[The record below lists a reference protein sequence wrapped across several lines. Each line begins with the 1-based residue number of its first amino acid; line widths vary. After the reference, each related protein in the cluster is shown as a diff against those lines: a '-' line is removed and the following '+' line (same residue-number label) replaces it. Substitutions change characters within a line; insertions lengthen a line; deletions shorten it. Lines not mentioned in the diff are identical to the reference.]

1 VPSFEISKKDNPLMF
16 ADDSEKEQVRSRTD
30 IVALISQYTPLRR
43 VGSKFKGLC
52 PFHTEKTPSFNVD
65 PEMGRWH
72 CFGACSEGGD
82 AFKFLQKIEGLSFPE
97 ALERLAERA
106 GITLTRTG
114 QDREEAQRQQTEKDR
129 LFSVNALALRFFRET
144 MGRARMAQEYTKR
157 RGLAHETM
165 EQFGV
170 GYAPDDWSGLSEFLL
185 SQRVHLEDAEK
196 AGLVFASRR
205 GDGTYTDKFRGRL
218 MFPILDIQE
227 RIVGFGGRLLVP
239 AENAPKYLNSPET
252 PVFSKSKI
260 LYGLNRAKKA
270 VEKAD
275 QVLVVEGYMDVIAC
289 HQAGILNVVAT
300 LGTSLTD
307 EHVRLIRRYTKNVVL
322 SFDSDEAGVRAAL
335 RAAELF
341 ASNIGAGAAGESGT
355 LRVLSLPPGEDPDSL
370 VGKGEVAAFRKAI
383 AAALSVPEFR
393 LKTLLARYDMRTEEG
408 KMAFLR
414 EALLVVAN
422 VPSVL
427 EQDLLLRRLAS
438 YHPAFAA
445 GGSRAEESL
454 RAEMARL
461 RENGTVPDAGSNGPP
476 SEPLRGDIVVPP
488 RRSGFGKA
496 PVGRQTSYSPRPTP
510 VPQPSA
516 PPPPQRTAA
525 ESAERTVLLA
535 LLSEDWARPT
545 AKALRGV
552 AEKTHCMVLEL
563 FSTARLGRLADALLE
578 PVEGHYSTRQTLE
591 QLTDPSLVD
600 LASELTLEEDRIAGL
615 TQEAIADCL
624 LTLRKRRIM
633 AIKQKIT
640 VSEQEGNRTLT
651 DEELRQWTQLTK
663 ATKNGADPEE

>member
-1 VPSFEISKKDNPLMF
+1 MF

-30 IVALISQYTPLRR
+30 IVALVSQYTPLRR
-43 VGSKFKGLC
+43 VGSKFKGIC
-52 PFHTEKTPSFNVD
+52 PFHQEKTPSFNVD

-82 AFKFLQKIEGLSFPE
+82 AFKFLQKIESLSFPE

-114 QDREEAQRQQTEKDR
+114 QDREEAQRQQSERDR
-129 LFSVNALALRFFRET
+129 LYSVNALALRFFRET
-144 MGRARMAQEYTKR
+144 LARARMAQDYTQK
-157 RGLAHETM
+157 RGLAHEIM

-170 GYAPDDWSGLSEFLL
+170 SYAPDDWSGLSEYLL
-185 SQRVHLEDAEK
+185 SQKIHMEDAEK

-218 MFPILDIQE
+218 MFPIIDLQE

-252 PVFSKSKI
+252 PIFSKSKI

-270 VEKAD
+270 VEKAN
-275 QVLVVEGYMDVIAC
+275 QILVVEGYMDVIAC

-307 EHVRLIRRYTKNVVL
+307 EHVRLIRRYTQNVVL

-335 RAAELF
+335 RAAALF
-341 ASNIGAGAAGESGT
+341 AANVGAGAAGESGT
-355 LRVLSLPPGEDPDSL
+355 LRILSLPPGEDPDSL
-370 VGKGEVAAFRKAI
+370 LGKGQAAAFRKAI
-383 AAALSVPEFR
+383 DAALTVPEFR
-393 LKTLLARYDMRTEEG
+393 LRTLLARYDVQTEEG
-408 KMAFLR
+408 KIAFLR
-414 EALLVVAN
+414 EALLVVAA

-461 RENGTVPDAGSNGPP
+461 RENGSVPDAPSNGVP

-488 RRSGFGKA
+488 RRGGNGVNSNANGARNAYPK
-496 PVGRQTSYSPRPTP
+496 QRPTP
-510 VPQPSA
+510 VPYPSA

-525 ESAERTVLLA
+525 ESAERTLLLA
-535 LLSEDWARPT
+535 LLSEEWARQT
-545 AKALRGV
+545 AQALRSV
-552 AEKTHCMVLEL
+552 AEKTQCSVLEL
-563 FSTARLGRLADALLE
+563 FPTPRLGQLADAVLE
-578 PVEGHYSTRQTLE
+578 PIEGHYSTKQTLA
-591 QLTDPSLVD
+591 QLADPDMVD
-600 LASELTLEEDRIAGL
+600 LASELTLEEDRIAPL
-615 TQEAIADCL
+615 AQEVIADCL
-624 LTLRKRRIM
+624 LTLRKRRISVTNQEI
-633 AIKQKIT
+633 ARAQ
-640 VSEQEGNRTLT
+640 QEGNRILT
-651 DEELRQWTQLTK
+651 DEELRQWSRRSR
-663 ATKNGADPEE
+663 AAKNGAVPEE

>member
-1 VPSFEISKKDNPLMF
+1 
-16 ADDSEKEQVRSRTD
+16 
-30 IVALISQYTPLRR
+30 
-43 VGSKFKGLC
+43 
-52 PFHTEKTPSFNVD
+52 
-65 PEMGRWH
+65 
-72 CFGACSEGGD
+72 
-82 AFKFLQKIEGLSFPE
+82 
-97 ALERLAERA
+97 
-106 GITLTRTG
+106 
-114 QDREEAQRQQTEKDR
+114 
-129 LFSVNALALRFFRET
+129 
-144 MGRARMAQEYTKR
+144 
-157 RGLAHETM
+157 M
-165 EQFGV
+165 EQFGI
-170 GYAPDDWSGLSEFLL
+170 GYAPDDWSGLSEYLA

-205 GDGTYTDKFRGRL
+205 GDGSYTDKFRGRL

-275 QVLVVEGYMDVIAC
+275 QILVVEGYMDVIAC

-307 EHVRLIRRYTKNVVL
+307 EHVRLIRRYTRNVVL

-341 ASNIGAGAAGESGT
+341 ASNVGAGTAGESGT
-355 LRVLSLPPGEDPDSL
+355 LRILSLPPGDDPDSL
-370 VGKGEVAAFRKAI
+370 LGKGEAAAFRKAVD
-383 AAALSVPEFR
+383 AALSVPEFR
-393 LKTLLARYDMRTEEG
+393 LRTLLARYDMRTEEG

-414 EALLVVAN
+414 EALVVVAN

-461 RENGTVPDAGSNGPP
+461 RENGSVPDATSNAAP

-488 RRSGFGKA
+488 RRGGYTKGPGANRSPYTQQRPA
-496 PVGRQTSYSPRPTP
+496 PVPYPD
-510 VPQPSA
+510 A

-525 ESAERTVLLA
+525 ESAERTLLLA
-535 LLSEDWARPT
+535 LLSEEWARQT
-545 AKALRGV
+545 ATALRSV
-552 AEKTHCMVLEL
+552 ADKTQCSVLEL
-563 FSTARLGRLADALLE
+563 FPTPRFGRLADALLE
-578 PVEGHYSTRQTLE
+578 PIEGHYSTRQILE
-591 QLTDPSLVD
+591 QLADADLVD
-600 LASELTLEEDRIAGL
+600 LASELTLEEDRIAPL
-615 TQEAIADCL
+615 AQEVIADCL
-624 LTLRKRRIM
+624 LTLRKRRISVTNQQI
-633 AIKQKIT
+633 ARAQ
-640 VSEQEGNRTLT
+640 QEGNRSLT
-651 DEELRQWTQLTK
+651 DEELRQWSRRSR
-663 ATKNGADPEE
+663 AANNGAVPEE